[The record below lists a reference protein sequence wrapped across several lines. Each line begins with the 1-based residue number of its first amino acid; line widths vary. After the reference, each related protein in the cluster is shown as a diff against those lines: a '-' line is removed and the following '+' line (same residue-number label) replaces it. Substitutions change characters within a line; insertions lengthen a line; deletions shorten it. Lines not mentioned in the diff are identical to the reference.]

1 MEYFERHISSNPN
14 SIHLNDLAQAAA
26 EIGFLNYKVLEHINI
41 LYKNETHGRKC
52 RYLILHMSKSMTRNR
67 SVAHDLLQVLQHP
80 RIVSERIYDHLCT
93 YLRKKIN
100 SSEFLNARPDNV
112 LLSVEGDLPFLFTHL
127 SNYSYKWK
135 NIGRCLLSS
144 HALQNIELRYIN
156 DFDSCLYEVLNRWLL
171 TEPSPTLEL
180 LRDALASEAVGLGR
194 CAFDLE
200 RSMITFLEKHCDS
213 NLSDKKY
220 DLPELVLFGCDDQID
235 LQDSAVAVLLEVNV
249 KNKYSDSTRLQWY
262 RDEMLLRGES
272 NYILS
277 IVVKDITAES
287 TYRCMIDERLKS
299 NSISISVRT
308 PIDQYKT
315 FLIEKYDSEPEVI
328 PDTWP
333 DVEQS
338 TYINL
343 AILSGREIKTECS
356 FTRQSIQGDFDDV
369 LLDKSSTDYKSAFM
383 SLEQSSRIL
392 VVGRPGSGKT
402 TLVHRISQDWAKNKI
417 EWKSVRL
424 LFLVHLRGFRSNPS
438 IGLKEIVAQYF
449 KDHLALEIICDY
461 AEKHHGLGY
470 CFILDGLDEY
480 QPHDNETFI
489 FKLINKHQLPKA
501 VVIVSSRPAAVA
513 MYRKIATKEIEVL
526 GFFKKEIEKYILSY
540 RFSSK
545 SSNSNLI
552 RYLNQHPNVHHM
564 CYLPIQSAMICFLF
578 EVHDG
583 LPSTETKIYKE
594 FTKHAILR
602 TLYRY
607 KSSSERVYL
616 ESIHSLKG
624 PEKDTFRKICQ
635 LAFEKTRSSLQILE
649 QTEVDRLCET
659 LELEDTLGLITVDFK
674 ATKCGF
680 QNIYTFCHL
689 TFQEFLAA
697 CHILFQEQT
706 EQMEIIKSYGP
717 MDHMQVVFKFFCGLV
732 KFDEDCGLFIKLLA
746 CSNFKPLFR
755 VQCAFETQQSQ
766 VCDYVASP
774 FLQFKDLFMTSSD
787 FTALGYVIAHVN
799 QNIVNGIS
807 FDCSPSEE
815 CIEAFDKALKW
826 HSASLK
832 FLEFRGCA
840 KGHLQA
846 VVRLITV
853 LPSLEVLSI
862 ADTEQ
867 DINDIDSISSI
878 LRHQELK
885 ILKFCCESGDDKHK
899 PLPTDQLQKL
909 GKTFTLNCSRL
920 TNICFSASNKNFAYS
935 TFNKNLPFFFFSILS
950 ETKAHYTNCD
960 FSNSELKALSVD
972 LMCGS
977 ICTELSLINCNIN
990 DEKATLLA
998 EALKTKCFLKILI
1011 LTANKIG
1018 DKGAIAIAEC
1028 LPQSEIQHVDLSL
1041 NQICD
1046 GGASAL
1052 LEATSMKDISLSLFG
1067 NNISFQTASKDD
1079 SGSMK
1084 VLSISGR
1091 LGDTGIASVKS
1102 YFNKE
1107 MTLETLQLRSCG
1119 NSFGGLES
1127 IISMMK
1133 KCSFL
1138 LSVTLVDCN
1147 VDDGGAELLA
1157 SYVKNYSGLH
1167 SIDLS
1172 RNKMSSVGAKVLLEA
1187 LKSCSQ
1193 LEVLNLNNNRI
1204 EAAGALSLSEYLYSC
1219 KLIKNLQLCDNCICD
1234 AGVKALDAVIQ
1245 GNTQLRILKLGGN
1258 LISDIGAGA
1267 LANSLKQC
1275 VDLTE
1280 IDLSRNLIGRNG
1292 LSALTDCLQ
1301 NCTALHDIN
1310 LSSNNLGGGG
1320 KVLGQCL
1327 QVLQNLIRID
1337 VSGNYIDVNGG
1348 AEAVAGSL
1356 KNCENI
1362 ESLNLSDNKISDA
1375 GAVALSDC
1383 LTGCSKLAILNMSY
1397 NDISSSGFSVL
1408 AYLIRYCNKL
1418 ITLDLSHN
1426 NINFMEYGAEA
1437 LANALKTCT
1446 FLSSLDLSYNKVCN
1460 EGLSALVGFLKQS
1473 KTIQE
1478 LALQKCGISSFYL
1491 LHDCFKDCENLHTLN
1506 FGDNDMTRKNP
1517 EDLETFLFLENCSN
1531 LSTLVLCN
1539 NHINTTAA
1547 VALSNS
1553 LKRCSHLRK
1562 LDLNDNDFGEG
1573 ISSLVPSLAIYPN
1586 LCSLY
1591 LRSATISK
1599 KLISCLKSCGNLHIL
1614 DISKIVCDCP
1624 LNLVDLLKC
1633 CQNLRALFSNH
1644 NKITDSGVI
1653 NLAKFSSNLLV
1664 LDLSYNQIADNGAKA
1679 LALCL
1684 KTSGNVRVLI
1694 LGHNGIGDVGVTAL
1708 ADSFISCYN
1717 LQVLDLSS
1725 NKFGNKGIESLSA
1738 SLRCCFQLKSLDLS
1752 YNSMSLSGAE
1762 VLANS
1767 LKSCMSLNSLH
1778 LKNVEVCTDGA
1789 IALAF
1794 CFKKLYNLQ
1803 KLSIG
1808 YNNFTDDIA
1817 MAFAYALKGS
1827 CNLRELDLTS
1837 ITDIDYHG
1845 PSISTRDQ
1853 YYYTTSVESYSS
1865 KSHKR
1870 VETIACALKSCENLR
1885 VVKCSE
1891 EFSELLREY
1900 GIPVQVHR
1908 SERRR
1913 RPHPYFSERSSFG
1926 FERAVQHPNVGDLDS
1941 NIW

>member
-1 MEYFERHISSNPN
+1 M
-14 SIHLNDLAQAAA
+14 
-26 EIGFLNYKVLEHINI
+26 
-41 LYKNETHGRKC
+41 
-52 RYLILHMSKSMTRNR
+52 
-67 SVAHDLLQVLQHP
+67 
-80 RIVSERIYDHLCT
+80 
-93 YLRKKIN
+93 
-100 SSEFLNARPDNV
+100 
-112 LLSVEGDLPFLFTHL
+112 
-127 SNYSYKWK
+127 
-135 NIGRCLLSS
+135 
-144 HALQNIELRYIN
+144 
-156 DFDSCLYEVLNRWLL
+156 
-171 TEPSPTLEL
+171 
-180 LRDALASEAVGLGR
+180 
-194 CAFDLE
+194 
-200 RSMITFLEKHCDS
+200 
-213 NLSDKKY
+213 
-220 DLPELVLFGCDDQID
+220 
-235 LQDSAVAVLLEVNV
+235 
-249 KNKYSDSTRLQWY
+249 
-262 RDEMLLRGES
+262 
-272 NYILS
+272 
-277 IVVKDITAES
+277 
-287 TYRCMIDERLKS
+287 
-299 NSISISVRT
+299 
-308 PIDQYKT
+308 
-315 FLIEKYDSEPEVI
+315 I

-333 DVEQS
+333 VVEQS

-343 AILSGREIKTECS
+343 AILSGREINTECS

-383 SLEQSSRIL
+383 SIEHSSRIL

-424 LFLVHLRGFRSNPS
+424 LFLVHLRGFRSRPS
-438 IGLKEIVAQYF
+438 IGLKEIVGKYF
-449 KDHLALEIICDY
+449 KDNEALKSICNY

-480 QPHDNETFI
+480 QPRDNEAFI
-489 FKLINKHQLPKA
+489 FKLINKDLLPKA

-513 MYRKIATKEIEVL
+513 MYRKTATKEIEVL
-526 GFFKKEIEKYILSY
+526 GFFKREIEKYILSY

-578 EVHDG
+578 EAHGG
-583 LPSTETKIYKE
+583 LPSTETNIYQE

-602 TLYRY
+602 TIYRY
-607 KSSSERVYL
+607 KNSSESVYL
-616 ESIHSLKG
+616 KSIHSLKG
-624 PEKDTFRKICQ
+624 PEKVTFHKICQ

-649 QTEVDRLCET
+649 QTEVDQLCQT

-697 CHILFQEQT
+697 CHIFFQEQT
-706 EQMEIIKSYGP
+706 NQMNIIKLYSP

-732 KFDEDCGLFIKLLA
+732 KFDEDCDLFIKLLA

-774 FLQFKDLFMTSSD
+774 FLQFKDVFMTSSD

-799 QNIVNGIS
+799 QNIVKAVS

-815 CIEAFDKALKW
+815 CMEAFVKALEG

-832 FLEFRGCA
+832 ILEFRGCA

-846 VVRLITV
+846 VVHLITV

-878 LRHQELK
+878 LRHHELK

-909 GKTFTLNCSRL
+909 GQTFTSNCSSLR
-920 TNICFSASNKNFAYS
+920 NICFSASNKNFAYS

-960 FSNSELKALSVD
+960 FSNSEIKALSVD

-977 ICTELSLINCNIN
+977 ICSELSLINCNIN

-998 EALKTKCFLKILI
+998 EALKTKCFLKILV

-1028 LPQSEIQHVDLSL
+1028 LPQSEIQHIDLSL
-1041 NQICD
+1041 NQVCD

-1067 NNISFQTASKDD
+1067 NNVSFQTASKDD

-1084 VLSISGR
+1084 VLSISRR

-1107 MTLETLQLRSCG
+1107 MSLETLQLRSCS

-1127 IISMMK
+1127 IISIMK

-1138 LSVTLVDCN
+1138 LSITLVDCS

-1157 SYVKNYSGLH
+1157 SYIKNYNGLH

-1172 RNKMSSVGAKVLLEA
+1172 RNKMSSVGASVLLEA
-1187 LKSCSQ
+1187 LKSCGQ

-1204 EAAGALSLSEYLYSC
+1204 EAAGAQSLSEYLCSC
-1219 KLIKNLQLCDNCICD
+1219 KIIKNLQLCDNCICD
-1234 AGVKALDAVIQ
+1234 AGVKALGAVFQ
-1245 GNTQLRILKLGGN
+1245 DNTQLQILKLGGN
-1258 LISDIGAGA
+1258 LISDSGARA

-1275 VDLTE
+1275 VNLTE

-1292 LSALTDCLQ
+1292 VSALTDCLQ
-1301 NCTALHDIN
+1301 NCIALRDIN
-1310 LSSNNLGGGG
+1310 LGSNNLGGGG
-1320 KVLGQCL
+1320 KVVGQCL
-1327 QVLQNLIRID
+1327 QVLGKLISID
-1337 VSGNYIDVNGG
+1337 ISCNYIDVNGG
-1348 AEAVAGSL
+1348 AEAVADSL
-1356 KNCENI
+1356 KNCEYI
-1362 ESLNLSDNKISDA
+1362 ESLDLSDNKISDA

-1383 LTGCSKLAILNMSY
+1383 LTGCSKLMNLNISY
-1397 NDISSSGFSVL
+1397 NDISNSGLSVL
-1408 AYLIRYCNKL
+1408 TYLIRYCNKL
-1418 ITLDLSHN
+1418 VTLNLSHN
-1426 NINFMEYGAEA
+1426 NIDFKAYGAEA
-1437 LANALKTCT
+1437 IANALKTCT
-1446 FLSSLDLSYNKVCN
+1446 FLCSLDLSYNKVYN
-1460 EGLSALVGFLKQS
+1460 TGLKALVGFLKQS
-1473 KTIQE
+1473 KTLE
-1478 LALQKCGISSFYL
+1478 KLALQNCGISSFYL
-1491 LHDCFKDCENLHTLN
+1491 LRNCFKDCENLRTLN
-1506 FGDNDMTRKNP
+1506 FGDNYMTFNSSQ
-1517 EDLETFLFLENCSN
+1517 DLETFLFLEYCSN

-1539 NHINTTAA
+1539 NDINSTAA
-1547 VALSNS
+1547 FALLSS

-1562 LDLNDNDFGEG
+1562 LDLNDNYFHEDVF
-1573 ISSLVPSLAIYPN
+1573 SLVPSLAIYTN
-1586 LCSLY
+1586 LCSLH
-1591 LRSATISK
+1591 LRSAAVDET
-1599 KLISCLKSCGNLHIL
+1599 LISCLKNCGNLRIL
-1614 DISKIVCDCP
+1614 NISRSVCDCS

-1633 CQNLRALFSNH
+1633 CKNLRDLYSTH
-1644 NKITDSGVI
+1644 NEITDSCVI
-1653 NLAKFSSNLLV
+1653 DFAKFSSNLQV
-1664 LDLSYNQIADNGAKA
+1664 LDLRYNQIADDGANA
-1679 LALCL
+1679 LALCF
-1684 KTSGNVRVLI
+1684 KTSGHLQFLK
-1694 LGHNGIGDVGVTAL
+1694 LGHNSIGDIGVMAL
-1708 ADSFISCYN
+1708 ADSFIYCSN
-1717 LQVLDLSS
+1717 LEVLDLSS
-1725 NKFGNKGIESLSA
+1725 NKIGNKGIESLSA
-1738 SLRCCFQLKSLDLS
+1738 SLKCCFKLNCLDLS

-1762 VLANS
+1762 VLANC
-1767 LKSCMSLNSLH
+1767 LKSCMSLSSLH
-1778 LKNVEVCTDGA
+1778 LKNVEVCNDGA

-1803 KLSIG
+1803 KLSIS
-1808 YNNFTDDIA
+1808 YCNFTDDIA
-1817 MAFAYALKGS
+1817 MAVAYALKGS
-1827 CNLRELDLTS
+1827 CNLRELDLTVV
-1837 ITDIDYHG
+1837 DYYR
-1845 PSISTRDQ
+1845 PSISTRDD
-1853 YYYTTSVESYSS
+1853 SS
-1865 KSHKR
+1865 SISTVDDNFYNWDDIYLYDSSSISTRDDMYISTRYDISSISTRDEYNYATYMQSNVRHIMSRKG
-1870 VETIACALKSCENLR
+1870 VDAIACALKSCENLR

-1891 EFSELLREY
+1891 LHREPLVLH
-1900 GIPVQVHR
+1900 GIPLQVHR
-1908 SERRR
+1908 MSFDYRRR
-1913 RPHPYFSERSSFG
+1913 VAPHPY
-1926 FERAVQHPNVGDLDS
+1926 
-1941 NIW
+1941 